1 MGARLGCALQERQTA
16 RAMESCL
23 DFHRPKLPKS
33 RMKTAIITGAGSGIG
48 LAAAKLIHASGTA
61 ILGVGRDPAK
71 LAALEAFLGE
81 RVATISA
88 DVTHDDAPKQ
98 IVEAALKTF
107 GRIDYLV
114 NNAGVGSPK
123 PVHEASDQD
132 FDDFISIMLRAP
144 FRLIREVLP
153 HMENGASIVNI
164 TSTFA
169 HIGGRRGGAYSAAK
183 GGLKSLTEHMAAE
196 YGPKGIRSNCVAP
209 GVTMTDMVR
218 HRFDDET
225 FKRNNVDT
233 TPYPRL
239 AEPED
244 VGSVI
249 AFLCSQGSEM
259 INGQSIVVDGGWTGT
274 KYLSPR
280 ATTSVWVPSEG

>member
-1 MGARLGCALQERQTA
+1 MTSAT
-16 RAMESCL
+16 S
-23 DFHRPKLPKS
+23 P
-33 RMKTAIITGAGSGIG
+33 TAIITGAGSGIG
-48 LAAAKLIHASGTA
+48 LAAAKLLHGEGFAVV
-61 ILGVGRDPAK
+61 GVGRDTAK
-71 LAALEAFLGE
+71 LAALEEALGGGASG

-88 DVTHDDAPKQ
+88 DVTAPDAPAR
-98 IVEAALKTF
+98 IVALALERF
-107 GRIDYLV
+107 GRIDALV

-123 PVHEASDQD
+123 PVHEASDED
-132 FDDFISIMLRAP
+132 FDAMIAIMLRAP

-153 HMENGASIVNI
+153 HMGEGGSIVNV

-183 GGLKSLTEHMAAE
+183 GGLKSLTEHMACE
-196 YGPKGIRSNCVAP
+196 YGPRGIRSNCVAP

-218 HRFDDET
+218 HRFEDET
-225 FKRNNVDT
+225 FRRSNVET

-244 VGSVI
+244 VASVI
-249 AFLCSQGSEM
+249 AFLCSPGSAM
-259 INGQSIVVDGGWTGT
+259 VNGQSIVVDGGWTAT

-280 ATTSVWVPSEG
+280 ATRTRWVEPDAQ

>member
-1 MGARLGCALQERQTA
+1 MVR
-16 RAMESCL
+16 
-23 DFHRPKLPKS
+23 
-33 RMKTAIITGAGSGIG
+33 TAIITGAGSGIG
-48 LAAAKLIHASGTA
+48 LATAKALATMGFA
-61 ILGVGRDPAK
+61 VVGVGRDKAK
-71 LAALEAFLGE
+71 LAVLESAIGYAGM
-81 RVATISA
+81 VATISA
-88 DVTHDDAPKQ
+88 DVTAPDAPER
-98 IVEAALKTF
+98 IVALALERF
-107 GRIDYLV
+107 GRIDALV

-123 PVHEASDQD
+123 PVHEASDAD
-132 FDDFISIMLRAP
+132 FDGMIEIMLKAP
-144 FRLIREVLP
+144 FRLIRAALP
-153 HMENGASIVNI
+153 HMKNGGAVVNV

-183 GGLKSLTEHMAAE
+183 GGLKSLTEHMACE
-196 YGPKGIRSNCVAP
+196 YGPQGIRSNCVAP

-244 VGSVI
+244 VAAVI
-249 AFLCSQGSEM
+249 AFLCGPGSEM
-259 INGQSIVVDGGWTGT
+259 VNGQSIVVDGGWTGT

-280 ATTSVWVPSEG
+280 ATQSTWTMPEG